1 MSEANMADDPRID
14 PRIKAV
20 FANLD
25 LGPSADV
32 QNRQEILAAAN
43 SEEGRAAEEF
53 LRACLAMSDN
63 EDIAPSA
70 GLDISDHEAVSEPDG
85 NTIKLRVIRPQSPD
99 PVPCAYC
106 ILGGG
111 MATRSCYYGNYQAW
125 GRMIAANGVAVVM
138 IDFRNAVSASSVP
151 EVAAY
156 PVGLNDCVSGLNWL
170 IS

>member
-53 LRACLAMSDN
+53 LRAFFS
-63 EDIAPSA
+63 
-70 GLDISDHEAVSEPDG
+70 HV
-85 NTIKLRVIRPQSPD
+85 
-99 PVPCAYC
+99 
-106 ILGGG
+106 
-111 MATRSCYYGNYQAW
+111 
-125 GRMIAANGVAVVM
+125 
-138 IDFRNAVSASSVP
+138 
-151 EVAAY
+151 
-156 PVGLNDCVSGLNWL
+156 
-170 IS
+170 

>member
-53 LRACLAMSDN
+53 LRAFLAMSDN

-70 GLDISDHEAVSEPDG
+70 GFDISDH
-85 NTIKLRVIRPQSPD
+85 
-99 PVPCAYC
+99 
-106 ILGGG
+106 
-111 MATRSCYYGNYQAW
+111 
-125 GRMIAANGVAVVM
+125 
-138 IDFRNAVSASSVP
+138 
-151 EVAAY
+151 
-156 PVGLNDCVSGLNWL
+156 
-170 IS
+170 